1 MMHKSSSRGAL
12 IVMVFILLL
21 TPLSPLSDT
30 FIGDAEANTP
40 TRHIYSFS
48 DGSVENIALYQG
60 GADRTTKVSL
70 PKGAEVLDVEVTL
83 SGASS
88 TGWSQVTTDSYEE
101 WMTGVSSQT
110 DSRSEELTLG
120 FAESENVNYMH
131 SLESETS
138 SQSTAWL
145 DNGSFAIRQPHTTN
159 STETRFSNQVRMTS
173 QNFMTLGQGA
183 ILKNHDWLFMST
195 FSGTSFDKVVNRM
208 HPNNV
213 TKDITVD
220 LVRENGCTLP
230 SDPSYS
236 YYKAYGFKDWTITD
250 DEMLYGIF
258 STYKY
263 AYSQSTPTVNLR
275 VLAIDVSDDWVWKCV
290 DSYDLSPQYGEYN
303 GISFDRD
310 TGKIWV
316 VHGQQRRIV
325 SYEFNDNG
333 QFNRGQEMYS
343 FSSGSTSTTECGKST
358 STVHGL
364 TVHSGFFYMRCMKG
378 SYYQNTDQLS
388 AWGISG
394 TSSSLVPQ
402 VGIRDIPVRGYGL
415 FYDGERLLSVDT
427 GYSTWSSSTLYYRE
441 FGMGLTFPTN
451 PAPGT
456 TTWIGETLTTSDDVL
471 SVNVENHWSAP
482 TQGDRVDYWVSAD
495 NGTHWEPVKKNQ
507 TIHFSHP
514 GKQLTWKMQLIGSS
528 AVSWWMTMEYSTSY
542 ETSGDWTSETIST
555 GTNVGKVRAV
565 WTEDTPSSGSV
576 SVMVSNDNG
585 STWED
590 AQNNQEVSFSTQGGG
605 NELLYAILLDSNN
618 SLETPKLDSFILWY
632 EEGYPDGPQLDVG
645 GDGDWDWQSILFLN
659 ESSVVASDDS
669 PVGSVVSKSPTLVDA
684 FNQHIPNN
692 GLGDVEITIAVKANS
707 PGRVKLTNLDIEY
720 RMKTRVIDASLEGGM
735 VAPDGV
741 YRNLVVRMA
750 NGDLVDKVTE
760 STIGLNNSYGGDPA
774 FKWLRGDSCTLV
786 DDADGIVEFDLAN
799 CTSTIDVE
807 GILSIKM
814 PLRVN
819 WTWDDERQMEAIVSV
834 SDDLGP
840 QVNSWTTDT
849 LSLNVENDIQLD
861 GMRVFEE
868 TGRELYAG
876 DWVRGGFNLSIS
888 GSIFFE
894 NSALSP
900 RSGEFDL
907 RVLGQNV
914 TYDGDPI
921 GEPYVI
927 HTEANPAFGQYNM
940 TFTSPIESSA
950 GGMVLYVE
958 AVDLPNGSTYLNPDY
973 NTIKLIFDGNAPL
986 VLFASPEMGSE
997 MQKGPPS
1004 PGGQAIEIVI
1014 QDSVDPPQIL
1024 DLHYWIGCEPGEHEK
1039 CDDSNFNGLPEPI
1052 EYRSK
1057 TLTTPE
1063 VVAGGLNIF
1072 NGLIDDSMLVHGDKV
1087 AFYVTGQDGQGNVI
1101 AMGGSP
1107 VCEISS
1113 NQYCGERPGDVAPIW
1128 ENSLSWYKI
1137 REEFEPI
1144 MDIDNSTILG
1154 HDDMEPLHPGISYT
1168 ANLMVVDINGWWDV
1182 RSIQLALGGDF
1193 DDVETSIFAQ
1203 ISKSADGLPILHLE
1217 SGGTGLAVSN
1227 LYSQISTNPENESRM
1242 MVSIKFQLT
1251 WSFPEIW
1258 DTNGEYHFIPKVR
1271 IEDKPC
1277 GIEAVLPCNV
1287 HKAGLGNDLWSLDND
1302 LRFDTQSGHI
1312 LAIELRDGTNHY
1324 NPEFE
1329 ETSIGAGQALR
1340 FSGRVMFSEDEISAP
1355 SGSFTILL
1363 GDYEHEWTTTSREGG
1378 YFSIDLLVPDVRSGH
1393 LDLRA
1398 KLTDL
1403 PGLAEDQSEF
1413 NPRLRLA
1420 VDSESPTIHAINFN
1434 SIVPGG
1440 EIPINTANNLRVM
1453 LESRDDQGFDID
1465 NPAVLHYIVR
1475 AGDAEISRGTV
1486 PLTDS
1491 TGFGNEVIW
1500 SENIDLTDG
1509 GATILLPS
1517 YSIDVWATGSDA
1529 SGNPYGSLQN
1539 TIDDPLASWS
1549 FALTGPDVSLRS
1561 PETVWEWSNPSP
1573 EPNEVVTL
1581 KIDSVNS
1588 GDSGNLTF
1596 ILQRLNAENNWET
1609 VSMQEIDLASEQR
1622 FSVKL
1627 ETISSQNVGDTLEHR
1642 ILLLDSGVEKERISV
1657 TPLFVKEEVKRD
1669 GVALANQ
1676 VADSKLSVVMYVIA
1690 LLAISYAVWTMVQIR
1705 KMRNDSDT
1713 DENDQTDEVE
1723 IEMTKKIVP
1732 EINQLGGA
1740 SVEQS
1745 DNLAAVPP
1753 LPPTGL
1759 PAGWTMEQ
1767 WNHYGE
1773 QYLESLSKD
1782 SINQT

>member
-1 MMHKSSSRGAL
+1 MHKSSSRGAL
-12 IVMVFILLL
+12 IIMMFILLL

-70 PKGAEVLDVEVTL
+70 PKGAEVLDVELTL

-88 TGWSQVTTDSYEE
+88 TGWSQVKTDSYEE
-101 WMTGVSSQT
+101 WMMGVPSQT

-120 FAESENVNYMH
+120 FADSENVNYMH
-131 SLESETS
+131 SIDSETS
-138 SQSTAWL
+138 PQSTAWL

-183 ILKNHDWLFMST
+183 ILRNHDWLFMST

-220 LVRENGCTLP
+220 LVRENACTLP

-325 SYEFNDNG
+325 SYEFSDNG

-441 FGMGLTFPTN
+441 FGMGITFPTN

-514 GKQLTWKMQLIGSS
+514 GKQLIWKMQLIGSS

-542 ETSGDWTSETIST
+542 EMTGDWTSTTIST

-585 STWED
+585 SSWED
-590 AQNNQEVSFSTQGGG
+590 AENNREVSFSTQGGG

-618 SLETPKLDSFILWY
+618 SHETPKIDSFILWY
-632 EEGYPDGPQLDVG
+632 EEGYPDGPQLDIG
-645 GDGDWDWQSILFLN
+645 GDGEWDWQSVLFLN

-720 RMKTRVIDASLEGGM
+720 RMKTRVIDANLEGGM

-799 CTSTIDVE
+799 CTSTIDAE

-834 SDDLGP
+834 NDDLGP
-840 QVNSWTTDT
+840 QVNSWTTDS

-894 NSALSP
+894 SSVLSP

-921 GEPYVI
+921 GEPYI
-927 HTEANPAFGQYNM
+927 LHTEANPAFGQYNM
-940 TFTSPIESSA
+940 TFKSPIESSA

-986 VLFASPEMGSE
+986 VLFASPEMASE

-1063 VVAGGLNIF
+1063 VIAGGLNIF

-1107 VCEISS
+1107 VCDISS

-1193 DDVETSIFAQ
+1193 DDLETSIFAQ
-1203 ISKSADGLPILHLE
+1203 ISKSVDGLPVLHLE

-1227 LYSQISTNPENESRM
+1227 LYSQISTYPENESRM

-1258 DTNGEYHFIPKVR
+1258 DSDGEYHFIPKVR

-1277 GIEAVLPCNV
+1277 GIETILPCNV

-1440 EIPINTANNLRVM
+1440 EIPINNANNLRVM
-1453 LESRDDQGFDID
+1453 LESRDDQGFDVD
-1465 NPAVLHYIVR
+1465 NPTVLHYIVR
-1475 AGDAEISRGTV
+1475 AGDAEISRGTL

-1500 SENIDLTDG
+1500 SEDLDLTDG

-1517 YSIDVWATGSDA
+1517 YSLDVWATGSDA

-1573 EPNEVVTL
+1573 EPSEFVTL

-1609 VSMQEIDLASEQR
+1609 VSVQEMELASEQR

-1627 ETISSQNVGDTLEHR
+1627 ETMSSQNVGDTLEHR

-1713 DENDQTDEVE
+1713 DENDQTEEVE

-1740 SVEQS
+1740 SVEQV
-1745 DNLAAVPP
+1745 DNIAAIPP

-1767 WNHYGE
+1767 WNHYGA
-1773 QYLESLSKD
+1773 QYLETLSRDNKT
-1782 SINQT
+1782 QP